1 MHERVSQ
8 SRKDQKKLER
18 EDEYLVYW
26 GIYMS
31 GGPGCK
37 KRAKRDSYEGRSQ
50 DAPKRRLGRSP
61 GEIADSIA
69 SFRVDPPTP
78 IDQELQSTDMMIA
91 PKLKYSPKK
100 QQSLEPRARSQ
111 DSPPAS

>member
-1 MHERVSQ
+1 
-8 SRKDQKKLER
+8 
-18 EDEYLVYW
+18 
-26 GIYMS
+26 MS

-37 KRAKRDSYEGRSQ
+37 KRAKRDSYEGRSR

-69 SFRVDPPTP
+69 SFRVDLPTP

-111 DSPPAS
+111 DSPPVS